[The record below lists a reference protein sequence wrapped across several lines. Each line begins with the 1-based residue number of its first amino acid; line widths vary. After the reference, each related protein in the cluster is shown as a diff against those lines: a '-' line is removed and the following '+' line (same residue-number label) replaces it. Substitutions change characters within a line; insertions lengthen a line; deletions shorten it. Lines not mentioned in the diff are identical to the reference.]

1 MNPPPHGSAVPDADT
16 ATGTHPAARILW
28 FFWGIYAWIAFLA
41 CVCGALIGVLAVPG
55 LARRRRWV
63 SLFSRLPFRL
73 AGVPVRVR
81 GAEHL
86 PAVPSVVVAN
96 HASYLDGILLQGYLP
111 ARFSYVIKGE
121 MQRVPVAHFI
131 LKRIGARFV
140 DRYSAAAS
148 RDARTLL
155 KAAESGESLVF
166 FPEGTFVPT
175 PGLGRFRA
183 GAFAAALRSGLP
195 IVPLVIRGNRAVFP
209 ARSVLPRRNPLDIDI
224 LEPLPP
230 AGYADS
236 KALAAAARQRILEV
250 LGEPD
255 LAAE

>member
-1 MNPPPHGSAVPDADT
+1 MNPPPRGNAVPDAGRT
-16 ATGTHPAARILW
+16 RETHAGTRVLW
-28 FFWGIYAWIAFLA
+28 LFWGIYAWLAFLA
-41 CVCGALIGVLAVPG
+41 CVCGALLGVLAVPG

-73 AGVPVRVR
+73 AGVPVTLR

-86 PAVPSVVVAN
+86 PAAPSIVVAN
-96 HASYLDGILLQGYLP
+96 HASYLDGILLQGLLP
-111 ARFSYVIKGE
+111 SRFSYVIKGE
-121 MQRVPVAHFI
+121 MQRVPVAHFL

-140 DRYSAAAS
+140 DRSAGAS

-166 FPEGTFVPT
+166 FPEGTFVPR
-175 PGLGRFRA
+175 PGLGRFRV
-183 GAFAAALRSGLP
+183 GAFAAALKSRMP
-195 IVPLVIRGNRAVFP
+195 IVPLVIRGNRALFP
-209 ARSVLPRRNPLDIDI
+209 SGAILPRRFPLDIDI

-230 AGYADS
+230 ADYADS